1 MENSPQNYEDDEED
15 DSNSK
20 YKKTRLGLFAI
31 SNEKPD
37 EKNEEGSWFS
47 RLTESKPDEKEKP
60 KEVEEAEEEEPKPKL
75 EVVETPAEE
84 PLIAEVEPVSETE
97 APLEEASTTEIEEV
111 VRPKLVEVIEEIEAD
126 QEPDPITD
134 PPVDKFRDLVKSG
147 EEPDAA
153 FDEVMADM
161 EIEESEIAELDAEEP
176 PEKTVIESDVEES
189 ESDETEGAIEDL
201 KELDNEAEEP
211 EPDIEP
217 EAETEPEIGSDTVE
231 AVEAEQDMEEEPEDP
246 QSAGSNNTIPPAP
259 PAPPSGNTPPAQPLS
274 PPPPGFQPPPFGS
287 TPPGGHTPNVI
298 PTPPAQD
305 QNVLPKVPEYHEA
318 SPAAMAL
325 FGGII
330 GYLIGRRRGRIN
342 TEKKLL
348 PLQKKLE
355 KQVEDMQFELQEKEK
370 KIRRIAA
377 AKVEKSGPQVIESFK
392 KKQKTEQQ
400 PDKDELQAQT
410 PEISVLQAVQSKPE
424 HLGHIMVKAESKP
437 ASQATP
443 ESRLH
448 TTLDKTI
455 DPESTLRTD
464 RHLETLN
471 RTELL
476 AISEKI
482 IIDGSTLRQIFETHL
497 IGESGLRRIIAEQ
510 MRGGDLKKALQMEI
524 VEREIDFER
533 DPGLRDINTTQQGGA
548 PVGVSGGN
556 TALNNMLE
564 KASASIGGNEEAA
577 FIRARAA
584 YEADQTSRQLKKRS
598 IIDITFATIIAVLI
612 CTVIYLIISRM

>member
-20 YKKTRLGLFAI
+20 HKKTRLGLFAL
-31 SNEKPD
+31 SNETPD
-37 EKNEEGSWFS
+37 DKKEEGSWFS

-60 KEVEEAEEEEPKPKL
+60 KEAEEVEEEEPKPKL

-84 PLIAEVEPVSETE
+84 PVIAEVEPVSETE
-97 APLEEASTTEIEEV
+97 APLEEASPTEIEEV

-153 FDEVMADM
+153 FDEVMAEMD
-161 EIEESEIAELDAEEP
+161 IEESEIAELDAEEP
-176 PEKTVIESDVEES
+176 VVESVVESGVEELETDEPEAKGEIEADEIESEES
-189 ESDETEGAIEDL
+189 EPDL
-201 KELDNEAEEP
+201 
-211 EPDIEP
+211 EP
-217 EAETEPEIGSDTVE
+217 EAEPEPEIGPDTVE
-231 AVEAEQDMEEEPEDP
+231 AFGAETEMEEEPEDP
-246 QSAGSNNTIPPAP
+246 QSADSTDTTSPTP
-259 PAPPSGNTPPAQPLS
+259 PAPPSGNTPPTQPFS
-274 PPPPGFQPPPFGS
+274 PPPPSFQPPNFGQ
-287 TPPGGHTPNVI
+287 PPLGVNTPNAR
-298 PTPPAQD
+298 PTPPSQD

-392 KKQKTEQQ
+392 KKQKAEQQ
-400 PDKDELQAQT
+400 PDKDNGQPQT
-410 PEISVLQAVQSKPE
+410 PEISVLQAAQSKPE
-424 HLGHIMVKAESKP
+424 HLGHILVKAESAQP
-437 ASQATP
+437 TA
-443 ESRLH
+443 
-448 TTLDKTI
+448 LDKTA
-455 DPESTLRTD
+455 DPENILRAD

-476 AISEKI
+476 AMSEKI
-482 IIDGSTLRQIFETHL
+482 IIDGSSLRQIFETHL

-533 DPGLRDINTTQQGGA
+533 DPGVRDLNTPQQASKPAGIGG
-548 PVGVSGGN
+548 GS
-556 TALNNMLE
+556 TALNSMLE
-564 KASASIGGNEEAA
+564 KASASIAGNEEAA